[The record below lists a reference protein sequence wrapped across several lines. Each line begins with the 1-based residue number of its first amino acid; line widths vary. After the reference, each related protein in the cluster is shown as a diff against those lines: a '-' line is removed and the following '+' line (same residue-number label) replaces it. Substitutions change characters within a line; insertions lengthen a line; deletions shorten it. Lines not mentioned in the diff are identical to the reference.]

1 MQFGQ
6 AIKRLSFPL
15 HGLPQI
21 PIPMGLHEGS
31 QQLQA
36 HRHGLGKQS
45 SLHLIDT
52 LALDKRSLQKLAH
65 PVELFLGLEKVQFF
79 C

>member
-1 MQFGQ
+1 
-6 AIKRLSFPL
+6 
-15 HGLPQI
+15 
-21 PIPMGLHEGS
+21 MGLHEGS
-31 QQLQA
+31 QQLQT

-65 PVELFLGLEKVQFF
+65 PVELFLGLEKVSSFVEIMIGPLLAGF
-79 C
+79 METWNRTC